1 MTNSFT
7 WLRLIIYLRGMNEIL
22 YILMMIGTF
31 AMSISG
37 SLTSME
43 KRFDIFGVFIIA
55 FVTAVGGGTLRDI
68 IINKEVFWLVDPSY
82 LYVIIGGS
90 IFSMIFRKKLDY
102 LRNFLLLFDT
112 IGLAL
117 FTILGA
123 EIGLSYELDFINIVI
138 IATITGVVGGILR
151 DVLVNEIPIIFKK
164 EIYATISIAGSTL
177 FLILQGTSFNETAT
191 YLVPI
196 FLIIILRLI
205 VVRFK
210 ISLPSIYR
218 KEKK

>member
-1 MTNSFT
+1 MD
-7 WLRLIIYLRGMNEIL
+7 EIV

-31 AMSISG
+31 ALSISG

-43 KRFDIFGVFIIA
+43 KRFDGFGVLIIA
-55 FVTAVGGGTLRDI
+55 FVTAVGGGSLRDMI
-68 IINKEVFWLVDPSY
+68 VDREVFWLSDPSY
-82 LYVIIGGS
+82 IYIIIVGG
-90 IFSMIFRKKLDY
+90 IFSMIFRKKLNY
-102 LRNFLLLFDT
+102 LRTFLLLFDT

-123 EIGLSYELDFINIVI
+123 EIGLNHNLDLVNSVI
-138 IATITGVVGGILR
+138 LATITGVAGGVLR
-151 DVLVNEIPIIFKK
+151 DVLVNEIPVIFKK
-164 EIYATISIAGSTL
+164 EIYATISIAGSSL
-177 FLILQGTSFNETAT
+177 YLILKSTTLNDTVI

-205 VVRFK
+205 VVHYK

-218 KEKK
+218 DETLNP